1 MNQNTNADKM
11 GVMVV
16 EFVVKC
22 CIVLRLGGGCYL
34 LQKKY
39 IMKKKKWGRGR
50 EGQSPGHKLTDN
62 ITDKIIM
69 SETLTEKI

>member
-1 MNQNTNADKM
+1 
-11 GVMVV
+11 
-16 EFVVKC
+16 
-22 CIVLRLGGGCYL
+22 